1 MIVVADAS
9 PLRYLVL
16 IGDVNLLPALY
27 GFVLTPPA
35 VMSELSREQTPE
47 EVRRWAAEPPA
58 WLRIQAPAGAI
69 PVLSSTLGA
78 GEVHALALASE
89 LSADLLLIDDWAARR
104 ESQRFKLQI
113 QGTLG
118 VLGLAARRKLIDLPQ
133 AITRLRTTNFRMS
146 EELVASILD
155 EATRYV

>member
-47 EVRRWAAEPPA
+47 GVRRWAAEPPA

-78 GEVHALALASE
+78 GEVHALASE

-118 VLGLAARRKLIDLPQ
+118 VLGLAAPEID
-133 AITRLRTTNFRMS
+133 
-146 EELVASILD
+146 
-155 EATRYV
+155 